1 MNHELKS
8 TKINKE
14 LKRHGLIVYIT
25 MSIEDLSYKELLQ
38 LKKYLYEITR
48 RNKDDSKRIKRKV
61 RIIN

>member
-38 LKKYLYEITR
+38 LKKYLYEI
-48 RNKDDSKRIKRKV
+48 KKEE
-61 RIIN
+61 